1 MIIRNFKIFLLVF
14 LTAATTTKSKTS
26 VFAKKVDGGECKDG
40 GIDRENL
47 EVNIIPIDFRNNHSQ
62 NYRQMFMQL
71 SVNETVGK
79 CMNETTYDLK
89 LSLDPPFERD
99 DIKVGSIATEH
110 FITVEKDHLEISSCN
125 ANNYQISND
134 QVDDL
139 LGLFNQGKGTSSE
152 KFREIIFFTSPK
164 ELWSI
169 NDNIDT
175 IQISF
180 KKGDKKK
187 MCDYRGCL
195 KILTCTFQ

>member
-14 LTAATTTKSKTS
+14 LTAATTTKTKTS
-26 VFAKKVDGGECKDG
+26 VFAKKPDEGECKDG
-40 GIDRENL
+40 KIDPANL
-47 EVNIIPIDFRNNHSQ
+47 DVNVIPIDFRHNDSQ

-110 FITVEKDHLEISSCN
+110 FINVEKDHLEISSCN
-125 ANNYQISND
+125 SNNDKISND
-134 QVDDL
+134 QVDYL
-139 LGLFNQGKGTSSE
+139 LGLANQGKGTSSE
-152 KFREIIFFTSPK
+152 KFRETIFFIAPK

-180 KKGDKKK
+180 KDADKKK

-195 KILTCTFQ
+195 KI